1 MPRASYQVK
10 LTDLGE
16 TVKIGDTIIL
26 VDKIKQIKQK

>member
-1 MPRASYQVK
+1 VPRASYQVK

-16 TVKIGDTIIL
+16 AVAIGDTIIL

>member
-1 MPRASYQVK
+1 VPRASYQVK

-16 TVKIGDTIIL
+16 TVAIGDTIIL